1 MTDLTGRTILVVG
14 ALGGIGGAIVESCR
28 AAGARLLLA
37 DLRGERLDAAGNP
50 ACGVD
55 LADPDAAC
63 AALAGFAA
71 EHGPLDGLVNAA
83 GVSQT
88 SSFPDIPTSDWRR
101 VLDVDL
107 VAPAQIVQALAPHL
121 RAPGASV
128 VNVTSI
134 EGDGV
139 YASRGHT
146 GPSYA
151 AAKAGLRLATQCLA
165 VELGRRGIR
174 VNAVAPGFVET
185 PMTAAAMAESGDWI
199 AEQTALGRPGRPE
212 DIGPPVAFLLSDASR
227 YVTAHTLVVDGG
239 MGLGAIRRD
248 ADG

>member
-1 MTDLTGRTILVVG
+1 VSDLAGRTVLVIG
-14 ALGGIGGAIVESCR
+14 ALGGIGGAIADSCR
-28 AAGARLLLA
+28 AAGARVLPA
-37 DLRGERLDAAGNP
+37 DLPGERLEAVGDP

-55 LADPDAAC
+55 LADPDGAC
-63 AALAGFAA
+63 AALASFAA

-83 GVSQT
+83 GVSG
-88 SSFPDIPTSDWRR
+88 SASFPDIPTQEWRR
-101 VLDVDL
+101 ILEIDL
-107 VAPAQIVQALAPHL
+107 VAPAQVVQALALHL

-146 GPSYA
+146 GPAYA
-151 AAKAGLRLATQCLA
+151 AAKAGLKLATQCLA

-185 PMTAAAMAESGDWI
+185 PMTAAAMTHSGGWI
-199 AEQTALGRPGRPE
+199 AEQTALGRPGRPD
-212 DIGPPVAFLLSDASR
+212 DIGPPVAFLLSDAAR
-227 YVTAHTLVVDGG
+227 YITAHTLVVDGG

-248 ADG
+248 VAG